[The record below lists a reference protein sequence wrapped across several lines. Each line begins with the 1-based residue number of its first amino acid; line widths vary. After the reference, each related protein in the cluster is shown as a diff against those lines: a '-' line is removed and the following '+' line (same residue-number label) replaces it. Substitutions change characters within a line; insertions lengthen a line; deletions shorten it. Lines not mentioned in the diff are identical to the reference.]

1 MSLVQVQS
9 CFTSTETTR
18 TSIRDGEPRTS
29 TSTCTQLLS
38 SDLSL
43 SSNSLLLYV
52 HRDHRD
58 YYGRGDQDGHRD
70 FHTAPSLLLGDATRL
85 KNGGQ
90 NFALPETARD
100 STLTRRI
107 SQGMIWWFNGN
118 QRYFNTFSPPLAPRN
133 DLVVHLPFRYAECQ
147 MSVLLRPG
155 LFMPGDRCYSCRVP
169 DLFLRCCSA
178 MRSTRC
184 YLLLLLFIA
193 FIFIFYFFIFINNI
207 PLFSTLEQTH
217 CAHWHVILNEWL
229 YPFIARIINNY
240 GSGVLAALCWVSIHP
255 RPVLSLFL
263 FFLLLF

>member
-58 YYGRGDQDGHRD
+58 YYGRGDQDGHLD

-147 MSVLLRPG
+147 MSVLLRARFIHAG
-155 LFMPGDRCYSCRVP
+155 WQMLLVP
-169 DLFLRCCSA
+169 SA
-178 MRSTRC
+178 RPVSA
-184 YLLLLLFIA
+184 LLLRNAEYQMLFI
-193 FIFIFYFFIFINNI
+193 IIIHSFFSFSFLIYRYS
-207 PLFSTLEQTH
+207 PLSSRHT
-217 CAHWHVILNEWL
+217 AHIGTWFWMNDCILL
-229 YPFIARIINNY
+229 
-240 GSGVLAALCWVSIHP
+240 
-255 RPVLSLFL
+255 
-263 FFLLLF
+263 